1 MSQEN
6 RFGGMCSKSSNIGAV
21 FDGLIP
27 HFQGR
32 VFGENRRKD
41 FGCKFVRQEA
51 QVPAGALVG
60 WREEGGKELEEGGWV
75 SWVFS

>member
-1 MSQEN
+1 
-6 RFGGMCSKSSNIGAV
+6 MCSKSSNISAF

-32 VFGENRRKD
+32 VFVENRRKD

-51 QVPAGALVG
+51 QVPAVVLVG
-60 WREEGGKELEEGGWV
+60 WREEGGEELKEGGWV
-75 SWVFS
+75 SWVLP